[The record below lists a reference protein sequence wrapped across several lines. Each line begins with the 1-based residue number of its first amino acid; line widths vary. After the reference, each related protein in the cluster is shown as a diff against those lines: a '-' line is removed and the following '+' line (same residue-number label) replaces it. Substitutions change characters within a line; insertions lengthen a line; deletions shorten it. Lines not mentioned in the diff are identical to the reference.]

1 MIAGDVLLSAGVAS
15 WGIPAGAIAGLLVLS
30 ALISASEVAFFSLS
44 PSDLKA
50 LEQESTGAG
59 GRSAARVL
67 ALLKSPDAERAP
79 RHLLATIL
87 LLNNVVNIIIILIST
102 VLAQELFPA
111 DTLPVWLQW
120 TIHVFGVTFL
130 IVLFGEV
137 LPKVYATGRGPA
149 VARTMAPAL
158 GQAQRVLSPIW
169 RPLVGLG
176 GWMDRRMSAPVGGV
190 SMEVLEQALELTA
203 DSDRTAEE
211 QKLLQG
217 IVSLGS
223 KDAKQVMTPRTSM
236 DAVTRDLSWEALRN
250 HILESGYSRLPVYE
264 GTTDSIVGVLH
275 VKDLVPHLE
284 ESEFDWTP
292 LVRKAYFIPENKKI
306 DDLLRDFQARHT
318 HLAIVV
324 DEYGGTS
331 GLITLED
338 IIEEIVGE
346 IEDEFDSDAVS
357 YSRLDDR
364 TVLVEAGMS
373 LVDLYRLLDLPED
386 EWEAAKGESD
396 TVGGFITEQA
406 GRLLRKGESIAFD
419 GTELRIDAATPRK
432 LLRIKV
438 TLPEA
443 TGSDAAE

>member
-1 MIAGDVLLSAGVAS
+1 MIFAVVLLAVGMGAWVLPSV
-15 WGIPAGAIAGLLVLS
+15 AIAGLLVLS

-50 LEQESTGAG
+50 LEHESTASG
-59 GRSAARVL
+59 GRSSARVL

-102 VLAQELFPA
+102 VLAEQLFPA
-111 DTLPVWLQW
+111 DSLPVWLQW
-120 TIHVFGVTFL
+120 AIHVFGVTFL
-130 IVLFGEV
+130 IVMFGEV

-149 VARTMAPAL
+149 VARAMAPPIA
-158 GQAQRVLSPIW
+158 QAQKILTPIW
-169 RPLVGLG
+169 KPLVAFG
-176 GWMDRRMSAPVGGV
+176 GWMDRRMSTRTGDV
-190 SMEVLEQALELTA
+190 SVEVLEQALELTA
-203 DSDRTAEE
+203 DGDRTAEE
-211 QKLLQG
+211 QRLLEG

-236 DAVTRDLSWEALRN
+236 DAVARDLGWDALRS

-264 GTTDSIVGVLH
+264 GTTDNIVGVLH

-284 ESEFDWTP
+284 EATFDWTP
-292 LVRKAYFIPENKKI
+292 LLRKAYFIPENKKI
-306 DDLLRDFQARHT
+306 DDLLRDFQSRRT

-346 IEDEFDSDAVS
+346 IEDEFDSDAAM

-364 TVLVEAGMS
+364 TVLVEAGMA
-373 LVDLYRLLDLPED
+373 LVDLYRLLDLPEQA
-386 EWEAAKGESD
+386 WESAKGESD

-406 GRLLRKGESIAFD
+406 GRLLRKGESLVFE
-419 GTELRIDAATPRK
+419 GTTLRIDAATPRK
-432 LLRIKV
+432 LLRIKIM
-438 TLPEA
+438 LPES
-443 TGSDAAE
+443 TTPDEVL

>member
-1 MIAGDVLLSAGVAS
+1 MSPSLLLLAIGVGA
-15 WGIPAGAIAGLLVLS
+15 WVVPAAAIAGLLVLS
-30 ALISASEVAFFSLS
+30 AVISASEVAFFSLS

-50 LEQESTGAG
+50 LEHESTGPG
-59 GRSAARVL
+59 GRASARVL

-111 DTLPVWLQW
+111 DSLPVWLQW
-120 TIHVFGVTFL
+120 VIHVFGVTFL

-137 LPKVYATGRGPA
+137 LPKVYATSRGPA

-158 GQAQRVLSPIW
+158 AQAQTLLTPIW
-169 RPLVGLG
+169 KPLVGFG
-176 GWMDRRMSAPVGGV
+176 SWMDRRMSTPTGGV
-190 SMEVLEQALELTA
+190 SVEVLEQALELTA
-203 DSDRTAEE
+203 DGDRTAEE
-211 QKLLQG
+211 QRLLEG

-236 DAVTRDLSWEALRN
+236 DAVARDLGWDSLRS
-250 HILESGYSRLPVYE
+250 HILDSGYSRLPVYE
-264 GTTDSIVGVLH
+264 GTTDNIVGVLH

-284 ESEFDWTP
+284 EAAFDWTP
-292 LVRKAYFIPENKKI
+292 LLRKAYFIPENKKI
-306 DDLLRDFQARHT
+306 DDLLRDFQSRRT

-346 IEDEFDSDAVS
+346 IEDEFDSDAAM
-357 YSRLDDR
+357 YSRLDER

-373 LVDLYRLLDLPED
+373 LVDLYRLLDLAEQT
-386 EWEAAKGESD
+386 WEQAKGESD
-396 TVGGFITEQA
+396 TIGGFITEQA
-406 GRLLRKGESIAFD
+406 GRLLRKGESISFS

-443 TGSDAAE
+443 PASDEAV